1 MRFSKRSTTS
11 IALSLLAL
19 LAIIGGVLMSGVL
32 RSGQSAHAAAAG
44 IHPNTLPLKML
55 GTTQLKSTVSARSV
69 SQGGTNEIQRTPA
82 DNSSQ
87 VAVGPQQGGLP
98 TTAPHP
104 ANTTVTNSNAHFS
117 GFPGLTHTEQ
127 RLANNGNQFSL
138 EPPDQGLCAGNGFVM
153 EQVNDALAVYSTA
166 SGHTISRFSTIS
178 QFYNLAPDITRSN
191 PPTFG
196 PFVSDPKCYY
206 DQATQRWFTSILRID
221 TDPNT
226 GAFGTTSSVMFAVS
240 QSSDPG
246 GLFTIFSFDT
256 THGSTSDAGCPCFG
270 DQPLIGADANGFY
283 VTTNEFPI
291 AVAGFNGAQV
301 YALSKQGLEAA
312 ATGGPL
318 PVLVHFDASQVLVP
332 FGGLSYS
339 IQPATSPS
347 ATTHEPNGGT
357 EFFLSAL
364 DFNSSLDN
372 RVAAWA
378 ITGTASLANAT
389 PALSLTAT
397 VIRSETYGQPPVA
410 QQKPGPRPFGQSLG
424 EPLETLNS
432 NDDRMNQV
440 VYANGLLWSGVNTI
454 VQTPHTAARVG
465 IAYFIVR
472 PSVVGGQVHATM
484 AKQGY
489 VAVLGN
495 NVLFPSIGVTTA
507 GKGVI
512 SFTLVGPNYFPS
524 SAYIYIDAKGTNGSV
539 HVAGA
544 GALPEDGFSGYA
556 AFGGAGVARW
566 GDYSAAVADGNNI
579 WFADEYIPNLPRTLF
594 ANWGTFVGKITV

>member
-1 MRFSKRSTTS
+1 MRFFKPSMMS
-11 IALSLLAL
+11 IALAL
-19 LAIIGGVLMSGVL
+19 LAIIGGMLMSGVL
-32 RSGQSAHAAAAG
+32 RSSQPAYAASTG
-44 IHPNTLPLKML
+44 IQPTMMQLNML
-55 GTTQLKSTVSARSV
+55 GTTQLQSTVSAQSAP
-69 SQGGTNEIQRTPA
+69 QGGANEIQRTPA

-87 VAVGPQQGGLP
+87 VPVGPHQGGLP
-98 TTAPHP
+98 TIAPNP
-104 ANTTVTNSNAHFS
+104 ANTAVTNSNTSFS

-153 EQVNDALAVYSTA
+153 EQVNDAVAVYSTA
-166 SGHTISRFSTIS
+166 SGHTIARFSTVS
-178 QFYNLAPDITRSN
+178 QFYGLAPDITRTT
-191 PPTFG
+191 PPSFG

-206 DQATQRWFTSILRID
+206 DQATQRWFTSILEID
-221 TDPNT
+221 TNRTT
-226 GAFGTTSSVMFAVS
+226 GAFGTHSSVMFAVS
-240 QSSDPG
+240 QSSDPT
-246 GLFTIFSFDT
+246 GLFRIFSINT
-256 THGSTSDAGCPCFG
+256 TTGSASGAGCPCFG

-291 AVAGFNGAQV
+291 VAAGFNGAQI
-301 YALSKQGLEAA
+301 YAISKQGLEAA
-312 ATGGPL
+312 ATGGRVPA
-318 PVLVHFDASQVLVP
+318 LVHFDASQALVP

-339 IQPATSPS
+339 VQPATSPK

-357 EFFLSAL
+357 EYFLSAL
-364 DFNSSLDN
+364 DFNATLDN
-372 RVAAWA
+372 RVATWA

-389 PALSLTAT
+389 PSVNLTAT
-397 VIRSETYGQPPVA
+397 VIRSETYGQPPA
-410 QQKPGPRPFGQSLG
+410 ATQKAGPRPLGQALG

-454 VQTPHTAARVG
+454 VQSPNTSARVG
-465 IAYFIVR
+465 IAYFLVR
-472 PSVVGGQVHATM
+472 PSVAGGQVQASM

-489 VAVLGN
+489 VSVLGN

-512 SFTLVGPNYFPS
+512 SFTLAGPNYFPS
-524 SAYIYIDAKGTNGSV
+524 SAYITISAKGTSGSI

-544 GALPEDGFSGYA
+544 GALPEDGFSGYVA
-556 AFGGAGVARW
+556 YGGAGVARW

-579 WFADEYIPNLPRTLF
+579 WFADEYIPNLPRTSL
-594 ANWGTFVGKITV
+594 ANWGTFVGELTV